1 MDVDLMLKNPRAR
14 IPINEPKGA
23 VWLCKYKKATI
34 EGDVLEG
41 YQNSR
46 YAAPRQGR
54 KAQKYFKLPIESGEP
69 LQWYG
74 AAAVLGHVRLAR
86 VDGLSLCYS

>member
-1 MDVDLMLKNPRAR
+1 M
-14 IPINEPKGA
+14 
-23 VWLCKYKKATI
+23 
-34 EGDVLEG
+34 LEG

-86 VDGLSLCYS
+86 VDGLSLCYSRIDSDYNDLVNKYHKELAEKNVTCNCRSCK